1 MSSQDGEW
9 LMKDKA
15 IEKLILE
22 KKDAEQFLSLIAPKY
37 MGVYVLDAETDYFR
51 DVIGPT
57 YFRQMVK
64 EQNGCFSAAMETYMD
79 ELVQEDFRYRI
90 QRMLNYDYVARQL
103 SEKGVIETNY
113 RKKDGVLVKL
123 KVLPYSDKAE
133 DKNLSI
139 WIFTNE
145 DSADAVYSV
154 LGEARWS
161 AEVYAKEVQDIR
173 WNSGAA
179 HLLGYA
185 SEREMDGISL
195 LALLHPEDKER
206 TLQAIHSVLH
216 ENKKRLLYDVEHRFC
231 TKSGEYKWFRSVG
244 KPIPDEK
251 GNITH
256 FYGFLLNIQDRKS
269 MEIQRERALA
279 DALAT
284 AQHAN
289 NAKTRFLNNMSHDIR
304 TPMNAII
311 GFTALAARN
320 LDNQDK
326 VKDYLK
332 KIATSSNHLL
342 SLINDVLDMS
352 RIESGMVKI
361 QEKEV
366 HLPDVFHDLRSILQA
381 DIMAKGIDLFFDA
394 VGVSDEDVYCDR
406 LRLNQVLLNLLSNSL
421 KFTNPGGTVAVRVKQ
436 NPVKLKGYAEYE
448 IHVKDNGIGMSK
460 DFQKHLFEAFT
471 REQSATVS
479 GIQGTGLGMAIT
491 KNIVDMMGGTIEVQ
505 SEVGRGTEF
514 IVNLQFRLSNN
525 PPKYGKIKE
534 LQGVRALVV
543 DDDMNT
549 CCSISEMLGDIGMRS
564 DWATSGKE
572 AVVRAQFAVNQADDY
587 GVYIVDW
594 AMPDMN
600 GLETVRRIRK
610 VIGDGAPII
619 ILTAYD
625 WAEIEEE
632 AKACG
637 VTAFCAKPIFHSEL
651 REVLAVSFK
660 VQSEVIVE
668 EKRHKEF
675 KGRRVLLVEDNLL
688 NQEVA
693 KELLESVGMEVD
705 VVGDGDLA
713 VDKMRYAQEGQYDL
727 ILMDVQMPRM
737 DGYTATKEIRTLP
750 NPAAANIPIIA
761 TTADAFEED
770 KKAAVRAGMNGHIA
784 KPLEI
789 EKLLAIMEEVMR

>member
-1 MSSQDGEW
+1 MVTVMQS
-9 LMKDKA
+9 KD

-37 MGVYVLDAETDYFR
+37 LGVYVLDADLDSFR

-57 YFRQMVK
+57 YFRRIVQDK
-64 EQNGCFSAAMETYMD
+64 NGCFSAAMETYKE
-79 ELVQEDFRYRI
+79 ELVQEEFQYRI

-103 SEKGVIETNY
+103 SEKGVLETSY

-123 KVLPYSDKAE
+123 KVLPYSDKSG
-133 DKNLSI
+133 DKKLSI

-161 AEVYAKEVQDIR
+161 AEVYAKEVQEVT

-179 HLLGYA
+179 QLLGYT
-185 SEREMDGISL
+185 SEREMEGL
-195 LALLHPEDKER
+195 TLVKLLHPDDKER
-206 TLQAIHSVLH
+206 TLQAIHAVLH
-216 ENKKRLLYDVEHRFC
+216 EDKKRLLYDVEHRFMM
-231 TKSGEYKWFRSVG
+231 KSGKYKWFRSVG
-244 KPIPDEK
+244 KPIRDEK

-256 FYGFLLNIQDRKS
+256 FYGFLLDIQERKS

-279 DALAT
+279 DALAV

-289 NAKTRFLNNMSHDIR
+289 HAKTRFLNNMSHDIR

-320 LDNQDK
+320 LDNPER

-361 QEKEV
+361 QEKQV
-366 HLPDVFHDLRSILQA
+366 HLPDVFHDLRAILQA
-381 DIMAKGIDLFFDA
+381 DIAAKGIDLFFDTI
-394 VGVSDEDVYCDR
+394 GVVDEDVYCDR
-406 LRLNQVLLNLLSNSL
+406 LRLNQVLLNLLSNAL
-421 KFTNPGGTVAVRVKQ
+421 KFTNPGGTVSVRVKQ

-460 DFQKHLFEAFT
+460 EFQKHLFEAFT
-471 REQSATVS
+471 REHTATVS

-491 KNIVDMMGGTIEVQ
+491 KNIVDMMGGTIDVE
-505 SEVGRGTEF
+505 SEVGQGTEF
-514 IVNLQFRLSNN
+514 IVNLQFRLSEN
-525 PPKYGKIKE
+525 PPKFGKIKE
-534 LQGVRALVV
+534 LKGVRALVV
-543 DDDMNT
+543 DDDMHT
-549 CCSISEMLGDIGMRS
+549 CCSISEMLGDIGMRA

-572 AVVRAQFAVNQADDY
+572 AVVRAQFAVNRADEY
-587 GVYIVDW
+587 GVYIIDLT
-594 AMPDMN
+594 MPDMN
-600 GLETVRRIRK
+600 GLEVVRRVRK
-610 VIGDGAPII
+610 VIGNTAPII
-619 ILTAYD
+619 IITAYD

-632 AKACG
+632 ARACG
-637 VTAFCAKPIFHSEL
+637 VTAFCAKPIFLSEL
-651 REVLAVSFK
+651 REVLSSTFQVK
-660 VQSEVIVE
+660 EEEVVE
-668 EKRHKEF
+668 EPVHKELA
-675 KGRRVLLVEDNLL
+675 GRRILLVEDNLL

-693 KELLESVGMEVD
+693 KELLNGVGIEVD

-770 KKAAVRAGMNGHIA
+770 KKAAARAGMNGHIA
-784 KPLEI
+784 KPLEM
-789 EKLLAIMEEVMR
+789 EKLLAIMEEVVK